1 ITNTDYI
8 AVWAICRPLITG
20 IAMSILKL
28 FKKVW
33 TFQLVT
39 ELEIYKNLGCFPSSN
54 RKIKLEAI
62 KEHYEVYPVKTMC
75 RMLDVNTG
83 TFYNHLN

>member
-1 ITNTDYI
+1 MKLTPFITNKDYI

-33 TFQLVT
+33 TF
-39 ELEIYKNLGCFPSSN
+39 
-54 RKIKLEAI
+54 
-62 KEHYEVYPVKTMC
+62 H
-75 RMLDVNTG
+75 
-83 TFYNHLN
+83 NHQVLFV